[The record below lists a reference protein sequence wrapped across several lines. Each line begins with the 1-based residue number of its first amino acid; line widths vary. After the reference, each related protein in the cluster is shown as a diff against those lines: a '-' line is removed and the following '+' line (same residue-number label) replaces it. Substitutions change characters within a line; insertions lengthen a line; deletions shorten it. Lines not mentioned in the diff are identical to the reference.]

1 MTIGLMDLSSFLYNF
16 LIFFVPV
23 PVGLCHAGGR
33 DGAGGRRQAA
43 AGPQPAEGK
52 HSGAAQPATGGGEP
66 EAESGAAAH
75 HFRVN
80 TTTALLASW
89 VWRRQNFDKHVNSVL
104 HSVACCV

>member
-1 MTIGLMDLSSFLYNF
+1 MLQNDNWVDGSF
-16 LIFFVPV
+16 IFFIFYFFVFVPV

-33 DGAGGRRQAA
+33 AGAVGRRQAA

-80 TTTALLASW
+80 THTTHNNNPLSQLG
-89 VWRRQNFDKHVNSVL
+89 
-104 HSVACCV
+104 VA